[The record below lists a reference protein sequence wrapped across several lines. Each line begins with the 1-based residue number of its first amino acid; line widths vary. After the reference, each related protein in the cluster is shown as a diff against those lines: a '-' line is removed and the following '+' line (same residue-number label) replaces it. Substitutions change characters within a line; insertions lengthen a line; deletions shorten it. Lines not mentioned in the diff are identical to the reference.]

1 MAQERTLSLK
11 QLAAEINRTYQQ
23 IIDGEKKSI
32 EYATEIGEMLIAA
45 KKQHGEHGRWLDWLK
60 AECPNIAET
69 TATLYMRIAKNGD
82 ALAAVAEA
90 NGQRV
95 ADLTIR
101 GAAKLLAKPP
111 TNGSPQSTQTRTRS
125 GNAARSGGS
134 TDLKDLLKN
143 VGADELVVALKEAD
157 WDGDEIRKL
166 VSILSARLQQPSGPA
181 TPRPQPS
188 TTSSVRPS

>member
-1 MAQERTLSLK
+1 MAEERTLSLK

-60 AECPNIAET
+60 AECPNIAPT
-69 TATLYMRIAKNGD
+69 TATLYMRIANKGD
-82 ALAAVAEA
+82 ELATAAEA

-101 GAAKLLAKPP
+101 GAARLLAKPKKEGTPRSTRPRNSKAAVEPPAQGASPDLP
-111 TNGSPQSTQTRTRS
+111 T
-125 GNAARSGGS
+125 
-134 TDLKDLLKN
+134 LLES
-143 VGADELVVALKEAD
+143 VDADELVTALQQAK
-157 WDGDEIRKL
+157 WDAEKVKKL
-166 VSILSARLQQPSGPA
+166 VSILTATLPPASASIHRPLQSQASL
-181 TPRPQPS
+181 S
-188 TTSSVRPS
+188 N

>member
-1 MAQERTLSLK
+1 MTEEPRSLK
-11 QLAAEINRTYQQ
+11 QLASEINRAYQQ

-45 KKQHGEHGRWLDWLK
+45 KKQHGEHGKWLDWLK

-82 ALAAVAEA
+82 KLAAEAEA

-101 GAAKLLAKPP
+101 GAARLLAKPKNDGAP
-111 TNGSPQSTQTRTRS
+111 RSSRSRTKASDEPVQSAVSP
-125 GNAARSGGS
+125 
-134 TDLKDLLKN
+134 DLPSLLMN
-143 VGADELVVALKEAD
+143 VGADELVTALRQAK
-157 WDGDEIRKL
+157 WDGEEVKKL
-166 VSILSARLQQPSGPA
+166 VSILTASLQSTASAPSRRSLSQPQASV
-181 TPRPQPS
+181 
-188 TTSSVRPS
+188 SS